1 MARKHPRHDVS
12 RRKLLAGVAVAG
24 AASAVPPAQAATT
37 ASTSAP
43 PRRPSALPPTM
54 HVAAAESGTP
64 KELSGS
70 RIGGVPGS
78 DFMVDVIKTLD
89 IKYLPANPASSFR
102 GIHESLINYVAN
114 TTPHFLTCPHETSA
128 DAVTHG
134 YFRA

>member
-1 MARKHPRHDVS
+1 MARKHPRPDVS
-12 RRKLLAGVAVAG
+12 RRKFLAGVAVAG

-54 HVAAAESGTP
+54 HVAVAESGTP

-102 GIHESLINYVAN
+102 GIHESLIN
-114 TTPHFLTCPHETSA
+114 
-128 DAVTHG
+128 
-134 YFRA
+134 